1 MNLLKLNIM
10 RKILFASAL
19 ALFTAANAQTTF
31 GVKGGFALSILT
43 TNEDLDVL
51 DGVNAGLKSK
61 AGFYVGGLV
70 EHKFN
75 NKFAVQGEVQYA
87 NLGGRTEVSVSGITV
102 KENFNM
108 NRIVIPVSAR
118 YYAIPDLAVYAGP
131 FVSIKT
137 GTKVNIDVSGG
148 TADPQLLNEAEN
160 FLEKSFDDSLKSAE
174 FGLFLGADYNLYK
187 GFFVDARYS
196 FGLSNMI
203 KNPVDG
209 EKMKMNFFQI
219 GVGYKFK

>member
-1 MNLLKLNIM
+1 MK
-10 RKILFASAL
+10 KILFASAL
-19 ALFTAANAQTTF
+19 ALFTVANAQTTF
-31 GVKGGFALSILT
+31 GLKGGFALSKLT
-43 TNEDLDVL
+43 SNEDLDAFE
-51 DGVNAGLKSK
+51 GVNGGLKSK
-61 AGFYVGGLV
+61 AGFYVGALV

-87 NLGGRTEVSVSGITV
+87 NLGGKAEVSMSGITV
-102 KENFNM
+102 TENFNL

-118 YYAIPDLAVYAGP
+118 YYATPDLAVYAGP

-148 TADPQLLNEAEN
+148 MADPQLLNEAEN
-160 FLEKSFDDSLKSAE
+160 FLEESFDNGLKSAE
-174 FGLFLGADYNLYK
+174 FGLFLGADYNVYK
-187 GFFVDARYS
+187 GLFVDARYS

-203 KNPVDG
+203 KDPVAD

-219 GVGYKFK
+219 GIGYKFK